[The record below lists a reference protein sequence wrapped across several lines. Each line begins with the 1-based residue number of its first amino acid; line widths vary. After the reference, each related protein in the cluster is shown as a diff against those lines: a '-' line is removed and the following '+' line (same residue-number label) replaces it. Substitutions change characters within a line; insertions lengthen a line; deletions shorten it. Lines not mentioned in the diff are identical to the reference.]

1 MMKTLLLRVALA
13 GLLAADGIA
22 AMAATPTELVS
33 KGQDVFSRC
42 EACHSLARNRTGPR
56 LCGVVGRPAGAVPGF
71 RYSGALQS
79 SGFVWDEE
87 RLLAFL
93 EDPRSEVPGTFMG
106 YAGVKDRGE
115 RQALLAFL
123 ADAASTSEC
132 EE

>member
-1 MMKTLLLRVALA
+1 MMKTLLLSVGLA

-22 AMAATPTELVS
+22 AMAATPKELVS

-42 EACHSLARNRTGPR
+42 QACHSLARNRTGPR

-71 RYSGALQS
+71 RYSAALQS

-87 RLLAFL
+87 RLISFL
-93 EDPRSEVPGTFMG
+93 EDPRSAVPGTFMG

-123 ADAASTSEC
+123 ANAASTSEC

>member
-1 MMKTLLLRVALA
+1 MMKTLLLRVVLA
-13 GLLAADGIA
+13 GLLAADGIT

-79 SGFVWDEE
+79 SGFVWGEE
-87 RLLAFL
+87 RLLSFL

-106 YAGVKDRGE
+106 YAGVKDGGE

>member
-1 MMKTLLLRVALA
+1 MKTLLLRVVLA

-22 AMAATPTELVS
+22 AMAATPTELIS

-42 EACHSLARNRTGPR
+42 QACHSLARNRTGPR
-56 LCGVVGRPAGAVPGF
+56 LCGVVGRPAGAVHGF